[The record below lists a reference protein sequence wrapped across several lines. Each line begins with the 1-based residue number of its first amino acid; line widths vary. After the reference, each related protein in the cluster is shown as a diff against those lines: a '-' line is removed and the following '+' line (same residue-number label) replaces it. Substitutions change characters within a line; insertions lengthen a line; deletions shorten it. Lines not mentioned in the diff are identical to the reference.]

1 MSVVVYCPKG
11 QEGNVSCADCQTNY
25 IKQTEGIA
33 ACIPCEGN
41 STSNDAHDA
50 CSESKFDH

>member
-33 ACIPCEGN
+33 ACIACEGN